1 MCIHT
6 QVVLFQGRYHLP
18 YALHTAS
25 VQVPY
30 SGKLLRDK
38 LSWSSRFCG
47 YLWKIFPQNLG
58 VCHFF
63 GSTSKQ
69 SLKVFQRKSYFHQF
83 VKVFSHEVIPIP
95 YMGKK
100 QPPNQ
105 TSCHS
110 QGTMVTASQ
119 SFTQLH
125 NQWRWFG
132 HLQTHSKVTTVYC
145 GISYSF
151 RYATTSQLDSS
162 IYGCRGEEWVLSMLV
177 ILSALNHVGTV
188 NK

>member
-1 MCIHT
+1 MAICEKFFHKIWGCAIFLAA
-6 QVVLFQGRYHLP
+6 Q
-18 YALHTAS
+18 AS
-25 VQVPY
+25 N
-30 SGKLLRDK
+30 LRK
-38 LSWSSRFCG
+38 FS
-47 YLWKIFPQNLG
+47 Q
-58 VCHFF
+58 
-63 GSTSKQ
+63 Q
-69 SLKVFQRKSYFHQF
+69 KSYFHQF

-119 SFTQLH
+119 WFTQLH

-132 HLQTHSKVTTVYC
+132 HLQTHSKVATVYC

-177 ILSALNHVGTV
+177 ILSTLNHVGTV

>member
-1 MCIHT
+1 MCT
-6 QVVLFQGRYHLP
+6 SQGHHLWP
-18 YALHTAS
+18 MLYIIQLMYKYCIVGNFWETNFREVRGFVAI
-25 VQVPY
+25 
-30 SGKLLRDK
+30 
-38 LSWSSRFCG
+38 CE
-47 YLWKIFPQNLG
+47 IFPQNLG

-69 SLKVFQRKSYFHQF
+69 SS
-83 VKVFSHEVIPIP
+83 KVFSAKILIPPICVSFLSWSTYTIYGQEAVWIP
-95 YMGKK
+95 

-132 HLQTHSKVTTVYC
+132 HLQTHSRVATVYC

-162 IYGCRGEEWVLSMLV
+162 IYGCRGEEWVLSMSV
-177 ILSALNHVGTV
+177 ILSTLNHVGTV